1 MFSKFLILLSL
12 SVIGVNCLYYNDTP
26 YLELMKNDDHFLH
39 YYNPWFNQTV
49 KFLEILSSSNQLNQQ
64 CKLSL
69 KRWIIGI
76 ETREAWAIKCKFLEF
91 IFVNL

>member
-12 SVIGVNCLYYNDTP
+12 SVIGTNCTYYNDTP
-26 YLELMKNDDHFLH
+26 YLELIKSDDHFLH

-49 KFLEILSSSNQLNQQ
+49 KFLEILSNSNQLSPQ

-69 KRWIIGI
+69 RRWNIGI
-76 ETREAWAIKCKFLEF
+76 VDKEAWAIKCNFYF
-91 IFVNL
+91 C